1 MSRLAVVSLASLVA
15 VVAFALHEPPR
26 APTLRMP
33 VPAAAASVPGA
44 GTGASSSTQ
53 PGSTQTRAVAQQATS
68 SYGRSALLLSFAAG
82 AAISVVG
89 LRLPALL
96 RRRNASRAAAHGVD
110 AIDVTPHESEAG
122 SHLAEGEGENEL
134 VTLHDARGLIRYA
147 SSSMLAF
154 TGLALTDLIGRPGR
168 EIVHP
173 DDWPMLLASVHAAR
187 SSDRGEPTMFRA
199 RTRRAGYVWVE
210 GEFRHSIS
218 RTGEPEMTCVA
229 RSVARLAEP
238 DEPRRLPAVRRSNL
252 AAKVLDTT
260 QGPSLQDLCHA
271 FEHKEFVLHY
281 QLKVKLATWEVT
293 GVEALLRW
301 EVPEGSG
308 RTSEL
313 IAAAEQSGF
322 IVTLGEWVVRAA
334 ARQSLE
340 WRRGGLR
347 YPVSVNISPR
357 QLHDGRFVEL
367 MRELVAADRDL
378 PAYLTLEVTEGA
390 LAHNADQ
397 TVRTLAQLV
406 SMGFTLHIDDFGT
419 GYSRLSHLSRMP
431 VRALKIDRAFVRAL
445 SAAPESTETVKAVIA
460 LSRALGVG
468 VIAEGVE
475 TSEQLELLKSLGCD
489 EAQGYLFAR
498 PMSAEAV
505 TALTREP
512 RRK

>member
-1 MSRLAVVSLASLVA
+1 MSRLAVVSLVSLVA
-15 VVAFALHEPPR
+15 VVAITLHGPWK
-26 APTLRMP
+26 APAVRGAP
-33 VPAAAASVPGA
+33 GVAAARNGGTGIAQAARSVPNGTQARATQA
-44 GTGASSSTQ
+44 G
-53 PGSTQTRAVAQQATS
+53 P
-68 SYGRSALLLSFAAG
+68 SYGRPALLLSFAAG
-82 AAISVVG
+82 AALTVVG

-96 RRRNASRAAAHGVD
+96 RRRSPAGPAPSRADAADAGPAEARVD
-110 AIDVTPHESEAG
+110 AQTLDSES
-122 SHLAEGEGENEL
+122 EL

-147 SSSMLAF
+147 SGSMLAF
-154 TGLALTDLIGRPGR
+154 TGFSFDELIGRPGR

-173 DDWPMLLASVHAAR
+173 EDWPMLLASVHAAR
-187 SSDRGEPTMFRA
+187 SSSSGEPTMFRA

-229 RSVARLAEP
+229 RGIARLVVPRAS
-238 DEPRRLPAVRRSNL
+238 RRLPAARTPL
-252 AAKVLDTT
+252 ASKVLDGT

-271 FEHKEFVLHY
+271 FEHNEFTLHY
-281 QLKVKLATWEVT
+281 QLKVKLATSEVT

-301 EVPEGSG
+301 DVPEGSG
-308 RTSEL
+308 RTAEL

-334 ARQSLE
+334 ARQSLA
-340 WRRGGLR
+340 WRGEGLR
-347 YPVSVNISPR
+347 YPISVNISAR
-357 QLHDGRFVEL
+357 QLHDGRLVAL
-367 MRELVAADRDL
+367 MRELVAGDRDL
-378 PAYLTLEVTEGA
+378 PEFLALEVTERA
-390 LAHNADQ
+390 LAQDADQ
-397 TVRTLAQLV
+397 AVHTLAQLV
-406 SMGFTLHIDDFGT
+406 AMGFTLHIDDFGT

-445 SAAPESTETVKAVIA
+445 SAAPHSGETIKAVIA
-460 LSRALGVG
+460 LSRALGVD

-475 TSEQLELLKSLGCD
+475 TPEQLELLKSLGCD

-505 TALTREP
+505 TGLTRDA